1 MDFLIEFIRLIQ
13 IIELFF
19 AYKKSKGHP
28 TRDALTIEIYS
39 LLTRSLS
46 LITRSS

>member
-28 TRDALTIEIYS
+28 TRDALTIEIFTTHS
-39 LLTRSLS
+39 
-46 LITRSS
+46 